1 MSEKKENQVNASLVS
16 DAFAE
21 KVEKYFTANPKKKKV
36 YVSSDGYLFEV
47 KKFAI
52 NHGDTLEDKE
62 IKTAKNPL
70 QIEVTTEE
78 EEEEEEED
86 PTSPSGIAATQKIT
100 Q

>member
-1 MSEKKENQVNASLVS
+1 MSDKKKNQVNASIIS

-21 KVEKYFTANPKKKKV
+21 KVENYFAENPKKKKV

-47 KKFAI
+47 KKFAT

-62 IKTAKNPL
+62 IITAKNPL
-70 QIEVTTEE
+70 QIDVTI

-86 PTSPSGIAATQKIT
+86 PTPPSGVAATQKIT